1 MSLADF
7 PDAETMV
14 NNMLKACEH
23 PQSTVRV
30 KFGDSH
36 IPTWQTIRG
45 PQLLDYLNSGITVR
59 GLTIDSVSV
68 PK

>member
-1 MSLADF
+1 MGLADF

-14 NNMLKACEH
+14 NDMLNACEH

-36 IPTWQTIRG
+36 ISAWQTISG

-59 GLTIDSVSV
+59 NLTIDSVTA